1 MFSAKCPKACLSVG
15 VADAEAIDC
24 SLSRLRRQGGNMGD
38 IYANLSNLSA
48 TDHLGRKLPGY
59 DTAGDKKEGKIVGLF
74 YYLWLLYHG
83 TQGPYDIT
91 KILEAQ
97 PDAMEHPE
105 SPVWPPAEHTPM
117 LHWGEPLFGYYVSQ
131 DPWVLRRHVQ
141 MFIDAGI
148 DVLFFDVTNGF
159 TYRKSYLAL
168 FEILREYMNR
178 GFKAPKVCFY
188 TAPGIRGCGT
198 GNLMDLWEQL
208 YEPRLY
214 PELYFYWNGKP
225 LMICHSMR
233 SLPDEVR
240 DFFTWRSPTW
250 GVPQAPNTW
259 AWGTEQKVAI
269 DEDGRPEEIAVSV
282 CRVAYGSDKDYGF
295 RGMGDAAYGVPMIGR
310 SWHDGAKDTR
320 ENASHYGFQFEE
332 QAQTALNSDA
342 PVAFVT
348 QWNEWLVPFLTRE
361 TNTLYP
367 MDDYPIRLQDEFNEE
382 YSRDLEP
389 MKGGYKDAYYMHLIS
404 FVRRFKGM
412 DKPIAETQMHSI
424 DISRDFSKWDDV
436 ALAYREYTG
445 DVAPRSFKAY
455 DAIGRYE
462 NYTGRNEFKRLKV
475 AYDGESLCFFAEFV
489 NNVVFSGGKPIRL
502 FLNTRG
508 SSHARW
514 SEYDFMAEINAT
526 GNAELYRCAENDHFA
541 WEKLSPAECGIFEN
555 KLHIKASAKALGIA
569 NNDFEF
575 EFKWSDNMQEN
586 DVMDF
591 YQNGDAA
598 PRGRLNY
605 LYIFSKGK

>member
-1 MFSAKCPKACLSVG
+1 MENIV
-15 VADAEAIDC
+15 
-24 SLSRLRRQGGNMGD
+24 
-38 IYANLSNLSA
+38 YANNSNLTA
-48 TDHLGRKLPGY
+48 IDHLGRKLPGY
-59 DTAGDKKEGKIVGLF
+59 DEVGGVKKDKIVGLF
-74 YYLWLLYHG
+74 YYLWLGYHG

-91 KILEAQ
+91 KILEEQ

-117 LHWGEPLFGYYVSQ
+117 LHWGEPLFGYYLSW

-168 FEILREYMNR
+168 FEILREYMSK

-214 PELYFYWNGKP
+214 SELYFYWKGKP

-233 SLPDEVR
+233 SLPDEVS

-250 GVPQAPNTW
+250 GVPQSENTW
-259 AWGTEQKVAI
+259 AWGTEQKVAT
-269 DEDGRPEEIAVSV
+269 DENGNPEEIAVSV
-282 CRVAYGSDKDYGF
+282 CRVAYESDKDYGF
-295 RGMGDAAYGVPMIGR
+295 RGMGDAAYGIPMIGR

-332 QAQTALNSDA
+332 QAQIALDSDA

-348 QWNEWLVPFLTRE
+348 QWNEWLVPFLTE
-361 TNTLYP
+361 KTNTLYP
-367 MDDYPIRLQDEFNEE
+367 MDGYPIRLQDEFNEE
-382 YSRDLEP
+382 YSRDIEP
-389 MKGGYKDAYYMHLIS
+389 MKGGYGDAYYMHLIS

-412 DKPIAETQMHSI
+412 EKPVEETKKHSI
-424 DISRDFSKWDDV
+424 AINSDFSQWDSV
-436 ALAYREYTG
+436 NIVYREYTG
-445 DVAPRSFKAY
+445 DTAPRSFRAY
-455 DAIGRYE
+455 DAVGRYE
-462 NYTGRNEFKRLKV
+462 NHTGRNEFGLLKV
-475 AYDGESLCFFAEFV
+475 ASDDENLCFFAEFTNDV
-489 NNVVFSGGKPIRL
+489 NFIGGNPVRL
-502 FLNTRG
+502 FLNTEG
-508 SSHARW
+508 ESFARW
-514 SEYDFMAEINAT
+514 SGYNLMVEITAEGASVCECA
-526 GNAELYRCAENDHFA
+526 GNGSFSWKKLCKVECFI
-541 WEKLSPAECGIFEN
+541 EKNRLHLSVRRT
-555 KLHIKASAKALGIA
+555 ALGMTCGG
-569 NNDFEF
+569 FTL
-575 EFKWSDNMQEN
+575 EFKWSDNMQEA
-586 DVMDF
+586 DVTDF
-591 YQNGDAA
+591 YVNGDAA

-605 LYIFSKGK
+605 VFTLKE